1 MLVHEGEISMLN
13 VGCDIGKNNL
23 DVCFK
28 GKHKRYR
35 NDEKGIAEFIE
46 NCTKS
51 EGIRVVLEP
60 SGGYEK
66 RLLLKLHSEK
76 ILLSVVNP
84 YYVRNFA
91 KSYRDLAKTDKID
104 AKMLSEYG
112 EKMNPRIQTRKEEY
126 RFDLE
131 ELTGRRDVLIE
142 TQKSEKLR
150 LEKDP
155 GNQIVKSINAHID
168 FLNSEIKE
176 IEAEIKKLLEDEKI
190 SKIKEILVSEK
201 GIGEQ
206 TAAILIASLPELGKL
221 ENRQITK
228 LVGLAP
234 MAYESG
240 KMKGNRH
247 IRGGRTR
254 VRNALFMA
262 SISAVRSNTKVS
274 EFYKNLRN
282 KGKPAHVALIA
293 VAHKL
298 LIILNSKMRAF
309 FDNKIPF

>member
-13 VGCDIGKNNL
+13 IGCDIGKHNL
-23 DVCFK
+23 DMYIG
-28 GKHKRYR
+28 GKHKKFS
-35 NDEKGIAEFIE
+35 NTI
-46 NCTKS
+46 
-51 EGIRVVLEP
+51 EGIDNFVEICAQHTETRVILEP

-66 RLLLKLHSEK
+66 KLVNKLFENN
-76 ILLSVVNP
+76 IQVSVVNP

-112 EKMNPRIQTRKEEY
+112 EKMDPRIQERKEAY
-126 RFDLE
+126 RIDLE
-131 ELTGRRDVLIE
+131 ELTERRNTLVE
-142 TQKSEKLR
+142 VVREEKQR
-150 LEKDP
+150 LEKEP
-155 GNQIVKSINAHID
+155 KKLIIQS
-168 FLNSEIKE
+168 
-176 IEAEIKKLLEDEKI
+176 IEAHVEFLKQEIKKIESEIRAITSEKANEINKLLT
-190 SKIKEILVSEK
+190 SEK

-221 ENRQITK
+221 DNRQITK

-234 MAYESG
+234 MSYESG
-240 KMKGNRH
+240 KMRSGRH

-262 SISAVRSNTKVS
+262 SISAVRSNEKVS

-282 KGKPAHVALIA
+282 RGKPVHVALVA

-298 LIILNSKMRAF
+298 LIILNSKIRLF
-309 FDNKIPF
+309 LNNQNPF